1 MFVSVTTDEEDHKK
15 VLDFFGVDLSETPT
29 YRLAKGREYFAA
41 MRKFNNQHFNKI
53 SVFWYYCKY
62 QF

>member
-29 YRLAKGREYFAA
+29 YRLAKGREHFAA

-53 SVFWYYCKY
+53 SVFVI
-62 QF
+62 

>member
-29 YRLAKGREYFAA
+29 YRLAKGRKYFAA
-41 MRKFNNQHFNKI
+41 MRKSQSTF
-53 SVFWYYCKY
+53 
-62 QF
+62 

>member
-41 MRKFNNQHFNKI
+41 MRKFKNLHLNQI
-53 SVFWYYCKY
+53 SIF
-62 QF
+62 

>member
-41 MRKFNNQHFNKI
+41 MRKFNNQDLNQI
-53 SVFWYYCKY
+53 SVCC
-62 QF
+62 